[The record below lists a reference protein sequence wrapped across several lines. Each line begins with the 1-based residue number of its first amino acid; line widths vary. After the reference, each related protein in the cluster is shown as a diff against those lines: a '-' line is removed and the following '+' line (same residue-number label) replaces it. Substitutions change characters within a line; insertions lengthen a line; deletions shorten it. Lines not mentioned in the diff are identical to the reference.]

1 MRSTGIVAVCLMLL
15 VESIAGCATQ
25 EQTGAAVGTGAGAV
39 VGGLVGGLLG
49 GSKGAAIGA
58 GAGALVG
65 GVAGWQIG
73 AYRARQTRSAQQAAA
88 AYNYQAGQGVVA
100 KIDLTEAAPNQLKPG
115 DQIVLQ
121 TEYTLLTPAQQGEVT
136 VKEVRTVYF
145 NNQQLHQFEK
155 ISKLSSGTYVTE
167 QPLILPKEAPP
178 GRYTVTTLIQPVA
191 VEKVSTDQADTAFL
205 VRSAATPTPAR

>member
-1 MRSTGIVAVCLMLL
+1 MRRTTGIGALCLLLL
-15 VESIAGCATQ
+15 VQSIAGCATE

-39 VGGLVGGLLG
+39 VGGLVGGLVG
-49 GSKGAAIGA
+49 GAKGAAIGA

-73 AYRARQTRSAQQAAA
+73 AYRARQTRNAQQAAA

-121 TEYTLLTPAQQGEVT
+121 TEYTVLAPPQQGQIT

-155 ISKLSSGTYVTE
+155 TSQLSSGTYVTE
-167 QPLILPKEAPP
+167 QPLILPKEAPL

-191 VEKVSTDQADTAFL
+191 VDRVSTDQADTGFL
-205 VRSAATPTPAR
+205 VR